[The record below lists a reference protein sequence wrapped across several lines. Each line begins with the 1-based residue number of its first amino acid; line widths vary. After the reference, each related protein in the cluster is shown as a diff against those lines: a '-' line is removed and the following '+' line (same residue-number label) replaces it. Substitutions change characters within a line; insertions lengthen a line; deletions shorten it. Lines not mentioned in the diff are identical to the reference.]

1 MSSYYTENLSGKRL
15 KRCYEIAPSR
25 IQQYMNAEFEFVLS
39 KINNGDKVLDLGCG
53 YGRIIPDLLQKAGLV
68 FGIDISLAN
77 ISYGKYFLHGVE
89 NCVLMEMDAAK
100 LSFPDNIFD
109 VVICIQNGI
118 SAFKVEPS
126 QLLSESIRV
135 TKPGGKILFSTYS
148 PKIWN
153 ERLDWFR
160 LQADEGLL
168 GEIDEEKTGNGV
180 IICKDGFKA
189 TTFNPDGFRKI
200 TANLDAV
207 TNIVEIDESS
217 LFCEITA

>member
-1 MSSYYTENLSGKRL
+1 
-15 KRCYEIAPSR
+15 
-25 IQQYMNAEFEFVLS
+25 MNAELDFVLS

-68 FGIDISLAN
+68 FGIDNSPAN
-77 ISYGKYFLHGVE
+77 ISYGKYFLNGVE

-148 PKIWN
+148 PKIWD
-153 ERLDWFR
+153 ERLRWFR

-168 GEIDEEKTGNGV
+168 GEIDEEKTMEGV

-189 TTFNPDGFRKI
+189 TTFTPEEFQSL
-200 TANLDAV
+200 TANFNVV
-207 TNIVEIDESS
+207 TNIIEIDGSS
-217 LFCEITA
+217 LFCDIIVPNR

>member
-1 MSSYYTENLSGKRL
+1 MK
-15 KRCYEIAPSR
+15 
-25 IQQYMNAEFEFVLS
+25 AELDFVLS

-68 FGIDISLAN
+68 FGIDNSPAN

-89 NCVLMEMDAAK
+89 NCVLMEMDAGK
-100 LSFPDNIFD
+100 LSFPDDIFD
-109 VVICIQNGI
+109 VVLCIQNGI
-118 SAFKVEPS
+118 SAFKVEPY

-135 TKPGGKILFSTYS
+135 TKPGGKVLLSTYS
-148 PKIWN
+148 SKIWD

-160 LQADEGLL
+160 LQAEEGLL

-189 TTFNPDGFRKI
+189 TTFTLEGFQI
-200 TANLDAV
+200 LTATFNV
-207 TNIVEIDESS
+207 KTNIVEVDGSS
-217 LFCEITA
+217 LFCEIKLPNR